1 MSGILVVGD
10 SISYGEHLPD
20 RLTQAWPW
28 LLGGMLGTDVVNL
41 SVCGDT
47 TRLALE
53 RAGEWQAMMRPTV
66 IFQLG
71 VNDANQWESDR
82 GLPRVGAGAFYAN
95 LEEMV
100 IRATHFGARIVVLAT
115 VARHER
121 AVPSADDCRDY
132 SDWVR
137 ESAAEQGCHVL
148 DLEALGPLPTIDGLH
163 LDPVG
168 HARVAEAA
176 RELLERIEWGRA

>member
-10 SISYGEHLPD
+10 SISYGEHLED

-53 RAGEWQAMMRPTV
+53 RAAEWQAMMRPTV

-71 VNDANQWESDR
+71 VNDANRWESDR
-82 GLPRVGAGAFYAN
+82 GLPRVMPAAFATN
-95 LEEMV
+95 LIELER
-100 IRATHFGARIVVLAT
+100 RALHFGAHTVVFAT
-115 VARHER
+115 IAQHER
-121 AVPSADDCRDY
+121 EVPSREDCAHY
-132 SDWVR
+132 SSWAR
-137 ESAAEQGCHVL
+137 AAAGYRPL
-148 DLEALGPLPTIDGLH
+148 DLERLGPLPTIDGLH
-163 LDPVG
+163 LSLLG

-176 RELLERIEWGRA
+176 RELLERIEWRRA

>member
-10 SISYGEHLPD
+10 SISYGEHLED

-53 RAGEWQAMMRPTV
+53 RAAEWQAVMRPTV

-71 VNDANQWESDR
+71 VNDANRWESDG
-82 GLPRVGAGAFYAN
+82 GLPRVEPTAFACN
-95 LEEMV
+95 LIELER
-100 IRATHFGARIVVLAT
+100 RALRFGARTVVFAT
-115 VARHER
+115 ITQHER
-121 AVPSADDCRDY
+121 EVPSSQDCKIY
-132 SDWVR
+132 SSWIR
-137 ESAAEQGCHVL
+137 AAAGYRLL
-148 DLEALGPLPTIDGLH
+148 DLERLGPLPTIDGLH

-176 RELLERIEWGRA
+176 RELLERIEWRRA

>member
-10 SISYGEHLPD
+10 SISYGEHLED

-28 LLGGMLGTDVVNL
+28 LLGGMLGSDVVNL

-71 VNDANQWESDR
+71 VNDANRWASDR
-82 GLPRVGAGAFYAN
+82 GLPRVGTQAFAGN
-95 LEEMV
+95 LAEMGA
-100 IRATHFGARIVVLAT
+100 RARTFGARDVIFAT
-115 VARHER
+115 IAQHER
-121 AVPSADDCRDY
+121 GLPTDEDCGRY
-132 SDWVR
+132 SNIVR
-137 ESAAEQGCHVL
+137 CQMNVL
-148 DLEALGPLPTIDGLH
+148 DLRRLGPLPTIDGLH
-163 LDPVG
+163 LTALG

-176 RELLERIEWGRA
+176 RELLERIEWRRA